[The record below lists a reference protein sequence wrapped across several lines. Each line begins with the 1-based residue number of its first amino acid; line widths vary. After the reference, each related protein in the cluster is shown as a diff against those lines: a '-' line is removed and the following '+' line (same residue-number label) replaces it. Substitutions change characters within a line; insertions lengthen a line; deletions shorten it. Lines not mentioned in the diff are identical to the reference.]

1 MYDSYSMR
9 RNSRPE
15 ILENRFLEFC
25 VSKPGGSMGDSS
37 QAEAIRSSGD
47 LTVNKKVGL
56 SPIDLSPTV
65 STYDSSSPSLSFSRT
80 EIMNEN
86 MVSKFFH

>member
-1 MYDSYSMR
+1 
-9 RNSRPE
+9 
-15 ILENRFLEFC
+15 
-25 VSKPGGSMGDSS
+25 MGDSS

-56 SPIDLSPTV
+56 ELSPIDLSPTE
-65 STYDSSSPSLSFSRT
+65 STYDTSSPPLSVSRT

-86 MVSKFFH
+86 IAGIQEYLYLRIFH

>member
-1 MYDSYSMR
+1 
-9 RNSRPE
+9 
-15 ILENRFLEFC
+15 
-25 VSKPGGSMGDSS
+25 MGDSS

-86 MVSKFFH
+86 MVSNFFH

>member
-1 MYDSYSMR
+1 
-9 RNSRPE
+9 
-15 ILENRFLEFC
+15 
-25 VSKPGGSMGDSS
+25 MGDSS

-47 LTVNKKVGL
+47 LTVNKKVGM
-56 SPIDLSPTV
+56 SPIDLSPTE
-65 STYDSSSPSLSFSRT
+65 STYDTSSPSLSFSRT

>member
-1 MYDSYSMR
+1 
-9 RNSRPE
+9 
-15 ILENRFLEFC
+15 
-25 VSKPGGSMGDSS
+25 MGDSS

-65 STYDSSSPSLSFSRT
+65 SKYDTSSPSLSFSRT